1 MAYTANAGWSDP
13 NVYEPYS
20 RALKLCANYGTIR
33 EKATVLWGI
42 TLAELVNCEL
52 TKALE
57 HAEDFVRLAEE
68 SRDDEAAL
76 MAHTA
81 ALIANFFIG
90 NLEQA
95 HELAGLIRARYNP
108 RIHGKLVQIYQHD
121 PLIVALVYSGHI
133 EWLLGRPTRGR
144 ECCDAARRL
153 AKEIGHPFMLAFA
166 SILGVSDH
174 WYEGDL
180 AANLACVE
188 RGMKIADDHGY
199 PMYRVI
205 GPLWA
210 TSALAARG
218 PATDVLEQLCR
229 LLRKLPPENRC
240 IQMPLYRILLA
251 AEFGRIGQLDR
262 ARTFAASAESVME
275 QTGERWLA
283 PEIYR
288 IHGSLLCRE
297 PGRDDGAAMGLFT
310 RSLASARKL
319 KAVGWELRTTISL
332 ARMLMSRSG
341 DGRAEA
347 RDLLVSARAKFPSAE
362 TSADLREADELLQ
375 QLN

>member
-1 MAYTANAGWSDP
+1 MICGF
-13 NVYEPYS
+13 
-20 RALKLCANYGTIR
+20 TIITSGF
-33 EKATVLWGI
+33 EFSVHTGI

-57 HAEDFVRLAEE
+57 HAGDFLKLAEE

-90 NLEQA
+90 HLEQA
-95 HELAGLIRARYNP
+95 HELAGLISARYNP
-108 RIHGKLVQIYQHD
+108 RVHGKLVQIYQHD

-144 ECCDAARRL
+144 ECCDAARQL

-180 AANLACVE
+180 AANLASVE
-188 RGMKIADDHGY
+188 RGMKIADDYGY

-218 PATDVLEQLCR
+218 PAPDVLEQLCR
-229 LLRKLPPENRC
+229 LLGKLPAENRC

-251 AEFGRIGQLDR
+251 AEFGRIGQIDR

-297 PGRDDGAAMGLFT
+297 PGRDDAAAMGLFR
-310 RSLASARKL
+310 RSLASATKL
-319 KAVGWELRTTISL
+319 RAVGWELRTTISL
-332 ARMLMSRSG
+332 ARLLMSSG
-341 DGRAEA
+341 GRGRAEA
-347 RDLLVSARAKFPSAE
+347 RDLLVSTRAKFPSTE

-375 QLN
+375 QLT